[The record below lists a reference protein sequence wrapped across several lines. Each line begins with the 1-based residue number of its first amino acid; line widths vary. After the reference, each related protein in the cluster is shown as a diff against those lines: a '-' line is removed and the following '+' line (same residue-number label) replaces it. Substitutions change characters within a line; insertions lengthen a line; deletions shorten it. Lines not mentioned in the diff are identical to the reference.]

1 MRRDPLA
8 KPSYTMTR
16 RWNWISFVLSWFIL
30 VGIALAAFRGSQ
42 EAVAIAPVFVPSL
55 CAMIAV
61 LIGAHRHYGS
71 KDFEVANSPYG
82 GPPPPYDARAQ
93 PGAGVG
99 EVR

>member
-1 MRRDPLA
+1 MRREAPG

-30 VGIALAAFRGSQ
+30 VGIAIAAMRGSQ
-42 EAVAIAPVFVPSL
+42 EAVAIAPVFVPAL

-61 LIGAHRHYGS
+61 LIGTHRHYGS
-71 KDFEVANSPYG
+71 RDFEVANSPYG
-82 GPPPPYDARAQ
+82 PPRPYDARDQ
-93 PGAGVG
+93 PGSDVG